1 MTKTQKLMKGLMG
14 ATALTAFTAGNAFAL
29 GTAADT
35 PVSNTFTLTYDVG
48 GVTQPPVTPPAPTV
62 FRVDRLVDVL
72 VESFAPVT
80 PSAPGSADQPLRYRV
95 TNQGN
100 DTHGYL
106 LTAISEGGDSGTTTN
121 IGLVYYI
128 DDGDGIYEPGG
139 DDGAP
144 IPYTAGT
151 STPDI
156 PADGY
161 LHVVVES
168 DIPAGAADGSTYD
181 ITLVADTLEGGGSTT
196 PVGPDADDVNDI
208 LTTENVLADDS
219 GTTNENDEEG
229 DHSATNTLTVG
240 AADIMATKAV
250 SVFSQDGS
258 GCATIPGSPATPT
271 DEQYAIPGACVEYT
285 ITVENEG
292 GALATNI
299 DLVDNLPAGLTFV
312 GASFSGFTGTPSFS
326 PALPAVGAEC
336 DDTSQLTIAEG
347 GTAVGTTCQVSMIDG
362 ELAAGTAAVPTTGVL
377 TIRAFV
383 DDGL

>member
-1 MTKTQKLMKGLMG
+1 MTKTKTLMKGLLG
-14 ATALTAFTAGNAFAL
+14 ATALTVFTAGNAFAA

-35 PVSNTFTLTYDVG
+35 LVSNTFTLSYDVG
-48 GVTQPPVTPPAPTV
+48 GVTQPPVTPPAATT

-80 PSAPGSADQPLRYRV
+80 PSAPGSTAQPLRYRV

-106 LTAISEGGDSGTTTN
+106 LTAVQEGGDDFNTTGAVIT
-121 IGLVYYI
+121 YYI

-144 IPYTAGT
+144 ITYTSGT

-156 PADGY
+156 PADRF
-161 LHVVVES
+161 LHVIISSNV
-168 DIPAGAADGSTYD
+168 PAAQTDGQTAD

-196 PVGPDADDVNDI
+196 PVGPDADGENDI
-208 LTTENVLADDS
+208 DVTENVLADDS
-219 GTTNENDEEG
+219 GTSNENANEG

-240 AADIMATKAV
+240 AAAISAVKAV

-258 GCATIPGSPATPT
+258 GCSTIPGTPATPI
-271 DEQYAIPGACVEYT
+271 DEQYAIPGACIEYT

-292 GALATNI
+292 SALATDI
-299 DLVDNLPAGLTFV
+299 DIGDNLQPGLEFIS
-312 GASFSGFTGTPSFS
+312 ASFSGFSGTPSFS
-326 PALPAVGAEC
+326 PALPTAGTIC
-336 DDTSQLTIAEG
+336 DG
-347 GTAVGTTCQVSMIDG
+347 PVGTACRVSMIDG
-362 ELAAGTAAVPTTGVL
+362 ELTGGTPASPTTGVL
-377 TIRAFV
+377 TIRALV
-383 DDGL
+383 DNGIP

>member
-1 MTKTQKLMKGLMG
+1 MG
-14 ATALTAFTAGNAFAL
+14 ATALTALTAGNAFAL
-29 GTAADT
+29 GTAANT
-35 PVSNTFTLTYDVG
+35 SVENTFTLTYEVG
-48 GVTQPPVTPPAPTV
+48 GVEQPPVTPPAPTV
-62 FRVDRLVDVL
+62 FLVDRLVDVL
-72 VESFAPVT
+72 VESFAPVA
-80 PSAPGSADQPLRYRV
+80 PSAPGSEDQPLRYRV

-106 LTAISEGGDSGTTTN
+106 LTAISEGGDAGDTTN

-156 PADGY
+156 PADGF
-161 LHVVVES
+161 LHVVVDS
-168 DIPAGAADGSTYD
+168 DVPISAVDGDTFD
-181 ITLVADTLEGGGSTT
+181 IRLVADTLVGGGSTT
-196 PVGPDADDVNDI
+196 PVGPDPDDENDI
-208 LTTENVLADDS
+208 LATENVLADDS
-219 GTTNENDEEG
+219 GTANENANEG

-240 AADIMATKAV
+240 AADIMAEKLV

-258 GCATIPGSPATPT
+258 GCATIPGSPATPV

-299 DLVDNLPAGLTFV
+299 DLVDNLPPGLKFV

-326 PALPAVGAEC
+326 PALPAAGVEC
-336 DDTSQLTIAEG
+336 DGA
-347 GTAVGTTCQVSMIDG
+347 AACAVSMIDG
-362 ELAAGTAAVPTTGVL
+362 ELAGGTAAVPTTGVL
-377 TIRAFV
+377 TIRATV